1 MRKVLIFPDFD
12 TFGGTRTFLKNLI
25 DYYQLNDYQIVIAV
39 EKEHCDQEILDFF
52 GKTQSEIIFL
62 SEKCRKG
69 IFSRFHILEI
79 ITDLILGIP
88 IILKERPEIV
98 VVSTAYP
105 GKFLGLM
112 LLFPLKL
119 MYIIHSYPTCASTVN
134 RILLLLSLNDNKR
147 ILAVSEF
154 SKNQISKYWLPGKRQ
169 KFIHYIYN
177 FSNLENNFSGSK
189 IKGKKDI
196 QTVLT
201 IGHVRTYKNPD
212 RWFSVALQ
220 TIEKYTGDV
229 EFLWAGEGDLFDYY
243 RNKIKKANI
252 SKIKF
257 LGFQENV
264 AELYNQSD
272 IYFQPS
278 LMESHGIAVVDAM
291 MMGLP
296 CVVSNAGG
304 LPESVSHEKT
314 GYIVDPNDTDTMVE
328 KILNLLEDE
337 NVRKSM
343 GEAGKERYKI
353 KFSQERWIKEM
364 TAFHEHLL

>member
-1 MRKVLIFPDFD
+1 
-12 TFGGTRTFLKNLI
+12 
-25 DYYQLNDYQIVIAV
+25 
-39 EKEHCDQEILDFF
+39 
-52 GKTQSEIIFL
+52 
-62 SEKCRKG
+62 
-69 IFSRFHILEI
+69 
-79 ITDLILGIP
+79 
-88 IILKERPEIV
+88 
-98 VVSTAYP
+98 
-105 GKFLGLM
+105 
-112 LLFPLKL
+112 
-119 MYIIHSYPTCASTVN
+119 
-134 RILLLLSLNDNKR
+134 
-147 ILAVSEF
+147 
-154 SKNQISKYWLPGKRQ
+154 
-169 KFIHYIYN
+169 
-177 FSNLENNFSGSK
+177 
-189 IKGKKDI
+189 
-196 QTVLT
+196 
-201 IGHVRTYKNPD
+201 
-212 RWFSVALQ
+212 
-220 TIEKYTGDV
+220 
-229 EFLWAGEGDLFDYY
+229 LFDYY

>member
-25 DYYQLNDYQIVIAV
+25 DYYQLNYYQIVIAV

-189 IKGKKDI
+189 IKGEKDV
-196 QTVLT
+196 QKVLT
-201 IGHVRTYKNPD
+201 IGHVRSYKNPD

-229 EFLWAGEGDLFDYY
+229 
-243 RNKIKKANI
+243 
-252 SKIKF
+252 
-257 LGFQENV
+257 
-264 AELYNQSD
+264 
-272 IYFQPS
+272 
-278 LMESHGIAVVDAM
+278 
-291 MMGLP
+291 
-296 CVVSNAGG
+296 
-304 LPESVSHEKT
+304 
-314 GYIVDPNDTDTMVE
+314 
-328 KILNLLEDE
+328 
-337 NVRKSM
+337 
-343 GEAGKERYKI
+343 
-353 KFSQERWIKEM
+353 
-364 TAFHEHLL
+364 